1 MEEQFC
7 LKVKQ
12 RTRLLQMVPAEDKL
26 KQDQQWVCLGSP
38 QGRPSEDLRIAGTV
52 ASKSSQF
59 PGCSDLQESRTHD
72 QADAEAATL
81 R

>member
-1 MEEQFC
+1 MSGFSS
-7 LKVKQ
+7 
-12 RTRLLQMVPAEDKL
+12 
-26 KQDQQWVCLGSP
+26 G
-38 QGRPSEDLRIAGTV
+38 GRPSEDLRIAEKV